1 MSLACEQ
8 AFSQLPFPCY
18 FFSPNREPVHRLDV
32 LVYFFSRKPYYVHKK
47 FVAINLSF
55 ISAEKY
61 ISYGDISFRMR
72 GLICHGDLV
81 RNISKKEVMYISVVS

>member
-1 MSLACEQ
+1 M
-8 AFSQLPFPCY
+8 
-18 FFSPNREPVHRLDV
+18 
-32 LVYFFSRKPYYVHKK
+32 HKK

-55 ISAEKY
+55 ISGEKY

-81 RNISKKEVMYISVVS
+81 RNIFKKEVMYISVVSLKQFRGKRIEISLNFFVHVCV